1 MTSGKIAD
9 LNRSYIDLSTHAQLY
24 LEIPHSLQ
32 ILVFL
37 ENESPWY
44 KLCFLIHFG

>member
-1 MTSGKIAD
+1 MTSGKIVD

-37 ENESPWY
+37 ENELPWY